1 MNQNYINHMAFIIDE
16 SWSMSPRKNEVISI
30 LEKQITHLAKR
41 SKETDQ
47 ETRVSFYQFNSTVS
61 CTVFDKDVLRL
72 PSIRNSYDPRG
83 NTALIDATLKAIS
96 DLEKTNT
103 LYGDHS
109 FLCIVLTDGENNVNN
124 GKSYE
129 LARKINGLPDNWTVA
144 VMVPNAI
151 ASSDAKKFG
160 FPAGNIQI
168 WDTSKNN
175 LSEVDT
181 TFTNVTDNYMKFR
194 STGQRGTKNLFQV
207 NTANLVSNVVLDTL
221 DQVKS
226 SKYRLL
232 DVHGRNDGDQ
242 IRDFIEENGYVYNKG
257 CAFYELTKTELIQA
271 NKQVAV
277 QNKLSGKVYS
287 GSEARDL
294 LGLPNFNAK
303 VAASNFNNYRVFV
316 QSNSVNRKLVSG
328 TKVLYFV

>member
-16 SWSMSPRKNEVISI
+16 SWSMSSRKNEVISI
-30 LEKQITHLAKR
+30 LEKQIAHLAQR

-47 ETRVSFYQFNSTVS
+47 ETRVSFYQFNSTVK

-72 PSIRNSYDPRG
+72 PSIRNSYEPNG
-83 NTALIDATLKAIS
+83 NTALIDATLQSIS

-109 FLCIVLTDGENNVNN
+109 FLCIVLSDGGNNVNN
-124 GKSYE
+124 HKSKE
-129 LARKINGLPDNWTVA
+129 LSRKISSLPDNWTVA
-144 VMVPNAI
+144 VLVPDLISA
-151 ASSDAKKFG
+151 SDAKKFG
-160 FPAGNIQI
+160 FPAGNVQV
-168 WDTSKNN
+168 WDTNKRDM
-175 LSEVDT
+175 SEIQR
-181 TFTNVTDNYMKFR
+181 TFTSVTDNYMKFR

-207 NTANLVSNVVLDTL
+207 NTSNLVTSVVTDSLDKVSSKTYKVLD
-221 DQVKS
+221 VKP
-226 SKYRLL
+226 RQ
-232 DVHGRNDGDQ
+232 DGYQ
-242 IRDFIEENGYVYNKG
+242 IRDFIEESGYPYNKG
-257 CAFYELTKTELIQA
+257 CAFYELTKTELIQS

-277 QNKLSGKVYS
+277 QNRLNGNVYS

-303 VAASNFNNYRVFV
+303 VASSNFTNYRVFV